1 MLEKTLL
8 QLYSI
13 EHFKLLKERYILML
27 KVAIAGFRH
36 DHILELVNKTNAH
49 PQLELVGC
57 AESDAEARAKTIER
71 GIAVEWS
78 DPMEMI
84 EKLPCDIVGIGDVYA
99 KRGAI
104 AIAALKAGKHVIAD
118 KPLCTSLTELAE
130 IRKLSSEKGL
140 SVGLMLPLWSSPNAQ
155 TARRLIAEGKLGEVQ
170 SVVFTGQHP
179 LNYGTRADWYWQE
192 NMQGGTINDIA
203 PHGVD
208 LVEYITN
215 MKFADTVCSRC
226 WNDHFPEVPHF
237 KNGAQFMATLENGA
251 GVMAD
256 VSYFAC
262 HFAHPTYWRFT
273 VWGTEGWLEFAQS
286 VPGVKFTDKTTPTQM
301 IYPEDSNTDYLKEF
315 LAEIAGDVP
324 AYFNTN
330 HILDMTETTLKIQ
343 AAAN

>member
-1 MLEKTLL
+1 
-8 QLYSI
+8 
-13 EHFKLLKERYILML
+13 ML

-36 DHILELVNKTNAH
+36 DHILELVGNTRQH
-49 PQLELVGC
+49 PGLELVGC
-57 AESDAEARAKTIER
+57 AESNEDARQRTIER
-71 GIAVEWS
+71 DIQVDWS
-78 DPMEMI
+78 DPFEMI

-118 KPLCTSLTELAE
+118 KPLCTSLAELAE
-130 IRKLSSEKGL
+130 IRRLAVEKSL

-155 TARRLIAEGKLGEVQ
+155 TARKTIMDGKIGEVQ
-170 SVVFTGQHP
+170 SVIFTGQHP

-208 LVEYITN
+208 LVEYITGL
-215 MKFADTVCSRC
+215 KFAGTCCSRC

-237 KNGAQFMATLENGA
+237 KNGAQFMAKLENGA

-262 HFAHPTYWRFT
+262 HFFQKSYWRFT
-273 VWGTEGWLEFAQS
+273 VWGTEGWLEFANAE
-286 VPGVKFTDKTTPTQM
+286 PGVSFTCKSNNMTTRL
-301 IYPEDSNTDYLKEF
+301 YPEKSGTDYWQEFLKEIGGT
-315 LAEIAGDVP
+315 APD
-324 AYFNTN
+324 YFNTR
-330 HILDMTETTLKIQ
+330 HILDMSETALKIQ
-343 AAAN
+343 QAASQA

>member
-1 MLEKTLL
+1 
-8 QLYSI
+8 
-13 EHFKLLKERYILML
+13 ML

-36 DHILELVNKTNAH
+36 DHILELVNKTNNH

-71 GIAVEWS
+71 GIAVEWC

-130 IRKLSSEKGL
+130 IHKLSSEKGL

-273 VWGTEGWLEFAQS
+273 VWGTEGWLEFVQS

-301 IYPEDSNTDYLKEF
+301 IYPENSGTDYLQEF
-315 LAEIAGDVP
+315 LAEIEGKTP
-324 AYFNTN
+324 AYFNTK